1 MGRRLKRKQIKEDQ
15 FITLIDRALAWMGQ
29 NWRTASVVLG
39 CAVALGLVYWGVTLL
54 LASRGGAAA
63 HALSEAVAIF
73 AAPVGGASDGSP
85 VGDSGGPRFAT
96 NAERLD
102 AAEKA
107 FRRVSSRYRF
117 TPPGRTAKLYL
128 ARVAEERGDVDAAI
142 RLLTELADKRS
153 NNPVVGLAT
162 LDLVRL
168 RLARGE
174 GAQLVKELEA
184 MAAGKDPRLPR
195 DLALFQLAQLWERQG
210 NAEEAARLYRKLTE
224 DFPESP
230 YKFEAQQR
238 LNAAS

>member
-1 MGRRLKRKQIKEDQ
+1 MGRRLKRKQIKRDQ
-15 FITLIDRALAWMGQ
+15 FITLVDRGMAWMGQ
-29 NWRTASVVLG
+29 NWRTASMVIG
-39 CAVALGLVYWGVTLL
+39 CAVALGVAYWGVTLL
-54 LASRGGAAA
+54 VATRGGAAA
-63 HALSEAVAIF
+63 HALSEAVATF
-73 AAPVGGASDGSP
+73 AAPVGNPSEGIGGA
-85 VGDSGGPRFAT
+85 RFAT

-107 FRRVSSRYRF
+107 FRRISSRYRF
-117 TPPGRTAKLYL
+117 TAPGRTARLYL

-142 RLLTELADKRS
+142 RLLSELADKRS
-153 NNPVVGLAT
+153 DNPVIGLAT
-162 LDLVRL
+162 LDLLRL

-184 MAAGKDPRLPR
+184 MVAGRDPRLPR

-210 NAEEAARLYRKLTE
+210 NAEEAVRLYRKLTE

>member
-1 MGRRLKRKQIKEDQ
+1 MGRRLKRKQIKHDQ
-15 FITLIDRALAWMGQ
+15 FITLIDRAMAWMGQ
-29 NWRTASVVLG
+29 NWQTASMVIG
-39 CAVALGLVYWGVTLL
+39 GAVALGLVYWGATLL
-54 LASRGGAAA
+54 VASRGGAAA
-63 HALSEAVAIF
+63 HLLSEAVATF
-73 AAPVGGASDGSP
+73 TAPVGSP
-85 VGDSGGPRFAT
+85 APGGEGGRFAT
-96 NAERLD
+96 HEERLD

-117 TPPGRTAKLYL
+117 TTPGRTARLFL

-142 RLLTELADKRS
+142 RLLSELADKRS
-153 NNPVVGLAT
+153 DNPVAGLAT

-184 MAAGKDPRLPR
+184 MVAGADPRLPR
-195 DLALFQLAQLWERQG
+195 DLALFQLAQVWERQG
-210 NAEEAARLYRKLTE
+210 NVEEAVRLYRKLTE

-230 YKFEAQQR
+230 YRFEAQQR